1 MIEEMI
7 YQNYGIQVEQ
17 EEKNSRYPS
26 FRSGNIIYS
35 IIPIG
40 KLEQEE
46 LAERQKMSEHL
57 WMQGDRFVATFVLA
71 NYGSYI
77 SKVDDQLFVLLANE
91 MLQSNQSER
100 TGQDLAIFHVRG
112 RSIQETIT
120 KCSRIGQWKKL
131 WEARI
136 DQLERVWADKLQ
148 AHPNNEFEQLFI
160 ETFPYYMVL
169 GENAI
174 QYLVDTEMDDTPD
187 KMDSGTVCYE
197 RFQQN
202 TWSGKGRM
210 KNPFDWVF
218 DHATRDIAEW
228 VRDYYFHHTHT
239 HQRGIM
245 QFFQEYRSIEQ
256 LSSFSARLLYARLL
270 FPIHYY
276 EIIEEYFSNSKES
289 RSNEL
294 EEVLSIMTKT
304 SQHYETFLK
313 KFFQLADLP
322 TKQMQLPEIDWL

>member
-7 YQNYGIQVEQ
+7 YKNYGIQVEQ
-17 EEKNSRYPS
+17 EEKNSRFPS
-26 FRSGNIIYS
+26 FRTGDVIYS
-35 IIPIG
+35 IIPLE

-57 WMQGDRFVATFVLA
+57 RLQGDPSVATFVLA
-71 NYGSYI
+71 NHGSYV
-77 SKVDDQLFVLLANE
+77 SEADEKLFVLLANE
-91 MLQSNQSER
+91 VLQPLKIQRIGS
-100 TGQDLAIFHVRG
+100 DLGMFHARG
-112 RSIQETIT
+112 RTITEKIT
-120 KCSRIGQWKKL
+120 KCSRIGQWKAL

-136 DQLERVWADKLQ
+136 DQLEKIWREKMQV
-148 AHPNNEFEQLFI
+148 HPSNEFEQLFI

-187 KMDSGTVCYE
+187 TVDSGTVCYE

-202 TWSGKGRM
+202 TWSGKGEM

-218 DHATRDIAEW
+218 DHASRDIAEW
-228 VRDYYFHHTHT
+228 VRNHYARHIHTY
-239 HQRGIM
+239 QRGIT
-245 QFFQEYRSIEQ
+245 QFFQEYQGVER
-256 LSSFSARLLYARLL
+256 LSSFSARLVYARLL

-276 EIIEEYFSNSKES
+276 ETVEEFFSNSRES

-294 EEVLSIMTKT
+294 EETFSMMTKT
-304 SQHYETFLK
+304 SQHYESFLK
-313 KFFQLADLP
+313 NFYELAELP
-322 TKQMQLPEIDWL
+322 AIQMQLPEIEWL